1 MCYLVW
7 FIVLGIEVGVEVEPA
22 RMTRSDGVKV
32 EDALFSSSS
41 NSIRTDGVKSSS
53 NWPLFTLHKKAVRK
67 PPATRMLIPINTN
80 NALNRK

>member
-1 MCYLVW
+1 MD
-7 FIVLGIEVGVEVEPA
+7 EVKVE
-22 RMTRSDGVKV
+22 V

-80 NALNRK
+80 SALKRIWFNVIYKSIGTTYFWR

>member
-7 FIVLGIEVGVEVEPA
+7 FIVLGIEVEVEGEV
-22 RMTRSDGVKV
+22 MDEVKVEV

-80 NALNRK
+80 NALKRI